1 VCVHTARP
9 CAREQRKQQEVAF
22 RCADEI
28 EGAGIARKCELLIKI
43 SYLCCFPLLSARKE
57 RVDCF
62 FPAPE
67 LSGSVVINM
76 LDQGSAPCCSEVI
89 DNSFGGDRYFLEPC
103 ARSTRRCS
111 RILSTARGSF
121 PPCIANLLPG
131 VGRMHQKAA
140 ADRIPGPRGPES
152 GVLQPVSGVG
162 QRSGARSSCS
172 RFPCRACADTSA
184 AASSCVE
191 CEPASRGS
199 GCTGEYALQ
208 LCVSPTCV
216 CALCSPQLYLAGG
229 R

>member
-1 VCVHTARP
+1 MCGAPCLRRLQDHGRGNVWYTESASGTVCVHTARP

-22 RCADEI
+22 QCADEI

-76 LDQGSAPCCSEVI
+76 LNQGSAPCCSEVF

-121 PPCIANLLPG
+121 PSCIANLVPG

-152 GVLQPVSGVG
+152 GVLQPVSV
-162 QRSGARSSCS
+162 RSRAEVRSQVVLQPISLQSLCGHLG
-172 RFPCRACADTSA
+172 
-184 AASSCVE
+184 SS
-191 CEPASRGS
+191 
-199 GCTGEYALQ
+199 
-208 LCVSPTCV
+208 
-216 CALCSPQLYLAGG
+216 
-229 R
+229 